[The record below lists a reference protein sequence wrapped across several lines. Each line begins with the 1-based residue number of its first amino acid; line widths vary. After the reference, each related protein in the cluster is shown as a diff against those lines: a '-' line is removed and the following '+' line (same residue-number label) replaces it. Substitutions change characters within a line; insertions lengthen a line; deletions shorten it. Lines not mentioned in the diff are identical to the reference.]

1 MGARSRFRRRSW
13 AAAITAYVDGR
24 EFEILCILIFA
35 SGIFVGGILTKLCCR
50 SVQVIVDSRNQLES
64 MGKRSARDVSVE
76 VNDIVPPVFADWLGM
91 RESYYRTEKGT
102 VLHLT
107 PFCSYAQGRALSRFH
122 VCKKCLK
129 TRREENPKQQN
140 DVDT

>member
-1 MGARSRFRRRSW
+1 MYSHFREW
-13 AAAITAYVDGR
+13 HV
-24 EFEILCILIFA
+24 
-35 SGIFVGGILTKLCCR
+35 KLCCR

-64 MGKRSARDVSVE
+64 MGKKSTRDMSVE
-76 VNDIVPPVFADWLGM
+76 VNDLIPPVFADWLDM

-107 PFCSYAQGRALSRFH
+107 PFCSYAKGRALSRFH
-122 VCKKCLK
+122 FCKKCLK
-129 TRREENPKQQN
+129 TRREESPKQQN

>member
-1 MGARSRFRRRSW
+1 ME

-24 EFEILCILIFA
+24 EFEILCTLIFV

-64 MGKRSARDVSVE
+64 MGKKSTRDMSVE
-76 VNDIVPPVFADWLGM
+76 VNDLAPPVFADWLDM
-91 RESYYRTEKGT
+91 RDSYYRTEKGT

-107 PFCSYAQGRALSRFH
+107 PFCSYAKGRALSRFNF
-122 VCKKCLK
+122 CKKCLK
-129 TRREENPKQQN
+129 TRHEESPKPQN